1 MLSGSA
7 GTALQC
13 DEPGDM
19 LDRTQLLEE
28 LIEIGIA
35 LTSERDLYALL
46 ERILEQARRFTRAEA
61 GTLFLRDGDHLRF
74 AVVQNDFLEM
84 RLGKP
89 EMKARLQAAPLPLS
103 EPSLAGHVAQ
113 TGEIINV
120 SDAYAIGVQQT
131 VAFNKTVEDAN
142 EYGTRSVFVVPLQ
155 DPTGNIVGVLE
166 LLNSIGEDG
175 ATIVPFDPEYE
186 KLIRAL
192 ASQAAIAIRNARLED
207 LSFKDGLTDL
217 YNRRYFALRLDEE
230 AKRSARF
237 GHPLSLVY
245 IDLDDFTRINEDKG
259 RADGDEVL
267 KETARLLTKHSRSFT
282 ILARREGDD
291 FVAILANTPK
301 AGAVTYAERIRGII
315 GSHPFAHGPVTACFG
330 VAALPADAA
339 SAEDLMAKA
348 DRALNEAKRLG
359 KNRVASL

>member
-1 MLSGSA
+1 
-7 GTALQC
+7 
-13 DEPGDM
+13 M

-61 GTLFLRDGDHLRF
+61 GTLFLREGDHLRF
-74 AVVQNDFLEM
+74 AVVQNDFLEG
-84 RLGKP
+84 RLGKR
-89 EMKARLQAAPLPLS
+89 EMQRRLQAAPLALS

-131 VAFNKTVEDAN
+131 VAFNKAVDETND
-142 EYGTRSVFVVPLQ
+142 YGTRSVFVVPLQ

-166 LLNSIGEDG
+166 LLNSLGEDG
-175 ATIVPFDPEYE
+175 KAIVPFDPDYE
-186 KLIRAL
+186 KLILAL

-217 YNRRYFALRLDEE
+217 YNRRYFTLRLDEE

-237 GHPLSLVY
+237 GHPLSLVC
-245 IDLDDFTRINEDKG
+245 IDLDDFQQINDDKG
-259 RADGDEVL
+259 RAAGDEVL
-267 KETARLLTKHSRSFT
+267 KETARLLIKHSRSFT

-301 AGAVTYAERIRGII
+301 AGAVTYAERIRGVIER
-315 GSHPFAHGPVTACFG
+315 HPFTQGPVSACFG

-348 DRALNEAKRLG
+348 DRVLLEAKRLG
-359 KNRVASL
+359 RNRVAAL